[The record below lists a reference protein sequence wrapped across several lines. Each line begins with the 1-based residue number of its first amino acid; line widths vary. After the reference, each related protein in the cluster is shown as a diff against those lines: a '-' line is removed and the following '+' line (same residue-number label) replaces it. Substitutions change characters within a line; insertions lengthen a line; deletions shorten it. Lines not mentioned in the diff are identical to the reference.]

1 MVFQVCLLF
10 AFNDRSGF
18 EEYWSINQVFC
29 RMCLNLDLSDV
40 FSEFTA
46 VVPGL
51 GGILSPVCE
60 GPCFV
65 RPMQGQSAAPAS
77 PSSLG
82 AVPVWVLC
90 LGLLAPLIPTGTC

>member
-1 MVFQVCLLF
+1 MSEVNGEIPKNFQKGEICMF
-10 AFNDRSGF
+10 SG
-18 EEYWSINQVFC
+18 
-29 RMCLNLDLSDV
+29 
-40 FSEFTA
+40 FTA

-60 GPCFV
+60 GPRFV
-65 RPMQGQSAAPAS
+65 QQVQGQSAAPAS

-82 AVPVWVLC
+82 AVPAWLLC